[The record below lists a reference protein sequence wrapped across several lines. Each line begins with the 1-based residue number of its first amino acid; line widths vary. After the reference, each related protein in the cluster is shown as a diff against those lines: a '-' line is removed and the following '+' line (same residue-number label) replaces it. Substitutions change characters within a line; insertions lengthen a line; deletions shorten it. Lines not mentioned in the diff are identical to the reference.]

1 MEGLLLNFLEKLC
14 YLMEKNKLN
23 RHSLSVACGIPYN
36 TINSWYKQGY
46 EGLKLTSLRK
56 LADFFD
62 TSLDFWVKDGPIE
75 ELELDEE
82 VARFLEEYRQLSES
96 DRKVVRE
103 TARRLLKK

>member
-62 TSLDFWVKDGPIE
+62 TSLDFCPAHGTYPGTHE
-75 ELELDEE
+75 CSASYLLC
-82 VARFLEEYRQLSES
+82 ALFHFLH
-96 DRKVVRE
+96 
-103 TARRLLKK
+103 